1 MKGPR
6 FLRQSLAARLALVL
20 GLISVLA
27 VVTMGLAIYF
37 LTARYLEDRAQDD
50 LAALADFYAAYS
62 AATAADEVRL
72 AAMAPQ
78 ITSFFAPQAGY
89 EVRLFGTSNGTL
101 LAATHDIGP
110 LPSRAALAELV
121 RRRPALFLTPSYD
134 RPGQLY
140 TARPVLAADG
150 SVMAVVEVSR
160 DIGEVRSF
168 LATLRLALVAAGG
181 LALLAALLASL
192 LLARQIT
199 RPLHQMESATQ
210 TIASGDFSQRLAVAS
225 EDEIGRLA
233 TSINQMA
240 DDLARLE
247 GERREFIAKISHDLR
262 TPLTAIKG
270 TVVNLQ
276 DRAPDELQPPLALM
290 DEQADRLTRLV
301 NDLLALSRLQRGE
314 LRLRCA
320 ATDLAAV
327 ARSSAAIASE
337 KAQRLGVTLRL
348 DLPEALPPVW
358 GDADRLQQVV
368 VNLLDNALRATSAGG
383 TVQVQLAATGQE
395 VTLTV
400 TDDGRGL
407 SAEEEAHAFE
417 PHFRGPDGGAGLGLA
432 IAREIVTAHGGR
444 IWLKPRPQGGAEAG
458 FVVPVG

>member
-50 LAALADFYAAYS
+50 LAALADFYAVYS
-62 AATAADEVRL
+62 AATAADEARL

-89 EVRLFGTSNGTL
+89 DVRLFGTRNGTL

-121 RRRPALFLTPSYD
+121 RRRPALFLTTSYD
-134 RPGQLY
+134 RPDRLY

-160 DIGEVRSF
+160 DMGEVRSF
-168 LATLRLALVAAGG
+168 LTTLRLALAAAGG

-192 LLARQIT
+192 LLARQMT

-210 TIASGDFSQRLAVAS
+210 TIASGDFGQRLAVAS

-276 DRAPDELQPPLALM
+276 DCAPDELQPSLALM
-290 DEQADRLTRLV
+290 EEQADRLTRLV

-327 ARSSAAIASE
+327 ARSSAAIAGE
-337 KAQRLGVTLRL
+337 KAQRLGVTLTL
-348 DLPEALPPVW
+348 DLPETLPPVW

-368 VNLLDNALRATSAGG
+368 VNLLDNALRATPAGG
-383 TVQVQLAATGQE
+383 TVQVQVAATGQE

-444 IWLKPRPQGGAEAG
+444 IWLKPRPGGGAEAG